1 MYSYIKRT
9 QNTIDAERTETR
21 PHDDVKDRRTCKRFS
36 VQRPGKVFRR
46 AAQQY
51 APVTSR
57 DLSFGGALLE
67 VESERGFNVGEV
79 LDVGIALTQQAIVP
93 SAALVSGIVVRS
105 HAIGEHRQLV
115 AVRYLHRESMSVAA

>member
-1 MYSYIKRT
+1 MSSHLKLARAM
-9 QNTIDAERTETR
+9 IDSEAADARS
-21 PHDDVKDRRTCKRFS
+21 PGDLNDRRTHKRFG
-36 VQRPGKVFRR
+36 VQRSGKVFRR

-51 APVTSR
+51 APVTTR

-67 VESERGFNVGEV
+67 IESERGFNVGEV
-79 LDVGIALTQQAIVP
+79 IDVGIALTQQAIVP

-115 AVRYLHRESMSVAA
+115 AVRYLHREPMSAAA

>member
-9 QNTIDAERTETR
+9 QNTIDAERTETC

>member
-1 MYSYIKRT
+1 MSCHLKLA
-9 QNTIDAERTETR
+9 QSTIDSEAADAR
-21 PHDDVKDRRTCKRFS
+21 PHGDLNDRRSHRRFG

-67 VESERGFNVGEV
+67 IESERGFNVGEV
-79 LDVGIALTQQAIVP
+79 IDVGIALTQKAIVP
-93 SAALVSGIVVRS
+93 SAALVRGIVVRS

-115 AVRYLHRESMSVAA
+115 AVRYLHREPMSAAA

>member
-9 QNTIDAERTETR
+9 QNTIDAEQAEPR
-21 PHDDVKDRRTCKRFS
+21 PHDDVHDRRTHRRFG

-67 VESERGFNVGEV
+67 IESERGFNVGEV
-79 LDVGIALTQQAIVP
+79 IEVGIALTRQAIVP
-93 SAALVSGIVVRS
+93 SAALLSGIVVRS

-115 AVRYLHRESMSVAA
+115 AVRYLHREQMSVAA